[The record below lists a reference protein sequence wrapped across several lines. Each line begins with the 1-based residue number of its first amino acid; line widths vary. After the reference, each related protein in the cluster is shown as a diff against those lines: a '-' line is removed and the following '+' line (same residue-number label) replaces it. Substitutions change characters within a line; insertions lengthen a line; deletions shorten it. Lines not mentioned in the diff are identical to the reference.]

1 MKALLQRVSRAS
13 VTVEGDS
20 VGSIDTGL
28 CLFLCVEQ
36 DDTREDADYLK
47 EKTLHLRIFPDD
59 AGRFDRSILNI
70 AGGLLVISQFT
81 LAADTRRGRRPGFT
95 RAAQPEVAEPMLEYF
110 IEQCRAS
117 GLNVET
123 GRFGAH
129 MQVELCND
137 GPVTIWLDSRDR
149 TSAPYTS

>member
-13 VTVEGDS
+13 VTVDGDS

-47 EKTLHLRIFPDD
+47 EKTLHLRIFPDY
-59 AGRFDRSILNI
+59 AGRFDRSVLDIS
-70 AGGLLVISQFT
+70 GGLLVISQFT

-95 RAAQPEVAEPMLEYF
+95 RAAQPDVAEPMLEYF
-110 IEQCRAS
+110 IGQCRAS

-129 MQVELCND
+129 MQVDLCND

-149 TSAPYTS
+149 HTSRRNA

>member
-13 VTVEGDS
+13 VTVEGVS

-47 EKTLHLRIFPDD
+47 EKTLHLRIFPDG
-59 AGRFDRSILNI
+59 AGRFDRSILDI

-95 RAAQPEVAEPMLEYF
+95 RAALPEIAEPMLEYF
-110 IEQCRAS
+110 VEQCRAS

-129 MQVELCND
+129 MQVEISND
-137 GPVTIWLDSRDR
+137 GPVTIWLDSWDR
-149 TSAPYTS
+149 HTSRRGN